1 MIETGPRR
9 DALDCAS
16 FRPWPRMQKRS
27 GTACA
32 MPLRFSVLWNPLKS
46 PTEGIGMRLSKR
58 ARAVILLNGR
68 PRYVVGSSHG
78 RDRSSPTT
86 RPRPRRQRAQKLIS
100 LHYPPEPTSRF
111 GRFIG
116 ATSSLVILFIP
127 IKRWY
132 PHSEPFSFASGMNP
146 HANGSAARVASFA
159 PGQKDHSPP
168 APMAPPPGA
177 MGGPDGRGR
186 TEEVQKRLRKPLP
199 HGKTTHVR
207 AF

>member
-1 MIETGPRR
+1 MIEAGPRR

-168 APMAPPPGA
+168 APMAPPRARWAAPTVAGA
-177 MGGPDGRGR
+177 R
-186 TEEVQKRLRKPLP
+186 RKCRSACESPSP
-199 HGKTTHVR
+199 MEKQPM
-207 AF
+207 